1 MSDDHQVDSFLRF
14 LIFYTAVLNRFFFF
28 LLSFEQQKAIGRG
41 CWEKKGY
48 RPVNNPIRKRENVVY
63 NTKRQA
69 TRFFRLK
76 RLEFW
81 LFSTVEIRWSERER
95 KMSNTFEARWKLVDE
110 NRSLDTKSRITR
122 IEVSLYQVTHTHTH
136 SKLSVIF
143 YTPQINTTIIKL
155 LRVERYFFFF
165 SSLISSFP
173 FSGLSF
179 FRISICFCRV
189 SHSLSI

>member
-28 LLSFEQQKAIGRG
+28 FCLSSNKRLYIGRG

-122 IEVSLYQVTHTHTH
+122 IVSLYQVTHTHTH

-179 FRISICFCRV
+179 FRICVCFCRV